1 MTTNETVIQTL
12 IRMYQIDLSAYD
24 EDFLANILQQRMNDT
39 RCLNPSYYLGLLQHN
54 PVEADALQNALKV
67 AYSEF
72 FRNPLTFTVL
82 EKIVLPDIIAEK
94 RKAKKQEIRI
104 WTMASAAGQETYS
117 IAIVLREL
125 MDLLKI
131 NDLSFRIFATDH
143 DQQLIDN
150 ARKGIFSLQSL
161 AKVSTGILNK
171 WFVKEGDLYRIDSK
185 LKNNI
190 DFSVFDLFDT
200 SCTCPT
206 ASIFGDFDLIFC
218 SNLLFYYK
226 EEFRAQ
232 ILNKARH
239 CLSQGGC
246 IITGETER
254 DMLPSSNYRELYPQS
269 AIFSLQRK
277 Q

>member
-1 MTTNETVIQTL
+1 MTTNENVVQTL
-12 IRMYQIDLSAYD
+12 ISLYQIDLSAYD
-24 EDFLANILQQRMNDT
+24 DDFLANIIQQRMHDT
-39 RCLNPSYYLGLLQHN
+39 RCLNPSYYLGLLEHS
-54 PVEADALQNALKV
+54 PGEARELQEALKV

-94 RKAKKQEIRI
+94 RREKKKEIRI
-104 WTMASAAGQETYS
+104 WTMATAAGQESYS
-117 IAIVLREL
+117 IAIILQEM
-125 MDLLKI
+125 MDLLKV

-143 DQQLIDN
+143 DKQLIDT
-150 ARKGIFSLQSL
+150 ARKGVYTIQSL
-161 AKVSTGILNK
+161 AKVSTGSLNK
-171 WFVKEGDLYRIDSK
+171 WFVREGDLYRINSK
-185 LKNNI
+185 LRNNI

-200 SCTCPT
+200 ACTCPI

-226 EEFRAQ
+226 EGYRAQ

-254 DMLPSSNYRELYPQS
+254 EMLPSSQYREIYPQS
-269 AIFSLQRK
+269 AIFCLK
-277 Q
+277 

>member
-39 RCLNPSYYLGLLQHN
+39 RCLNPSYYFGLLQHN

-200 SCTCPT
+200 TCTCPT